1 MRPLW
6 GTEARGC
13 GGIGLDV
20 RVDGSGEE
28 SVGSAQTLE
37 SYAPGDH
44 SARPAPLL
52 FPPPSASL
60 PTHHPAAIPL
70 PSPPSVEHLQAQHLV
85 EVIQVRREGA
95 TP

>member
-28 SVGSAQTLE
+28 SVGSAQTSPMHPVTTLRDQPHY
-37 SYAPGDH
+37 S
-44 SARPAPLL
+44 
-52 FPPPSASL
+52 FPPYPPLSL
-60 PTHHPAAIPL
+60 PTTLLHTPL
-70 PSPPSVEHLQAQHLV
+70 PLTF
-85 EVIQVRREGA
+85 R
-95 TP
+95 